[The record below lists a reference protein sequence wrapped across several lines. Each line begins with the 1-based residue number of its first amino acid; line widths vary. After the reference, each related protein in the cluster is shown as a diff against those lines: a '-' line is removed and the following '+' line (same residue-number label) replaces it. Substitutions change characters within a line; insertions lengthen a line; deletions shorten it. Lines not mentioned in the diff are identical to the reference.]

1 MESFY
6 LCNAGG
12 IDTISSGV
20 SVAYAFHLAEKGV
33 LTKEMVGFDLTWGNG
48 KAVVKLMEQII
59 KKKGIGKLLAQ
70 GTLRMARAL
79 GRPEGEAAQV
89 KGMEMPMHEG
99 RAFQGLAV
107 SYATG
112 PRGACHLKGDYFNVD
127 VGAGIPELGI
137 TSTGKRMNSANT
149 GERAAKYQ
157 SIKDLYDTLALC
169 KFAPLSVTLI
179 ARALTAVT
187 GCPWDAAAL
196 LAAGD
201 RSINLKRAVSNKLGL
216 TRTDDKLPQ
225 ICAEPLSEGA
235 TAGTAPDMDL
245 LLKDYYQYR
254 GWDWETGKP
263 TKRKL
268 EELGLGE
275 AANDLYRS

>member
-89 KGMEMPMHEG
+89 KGMEMPMH
-99 RAFQGLAV
+99 
-107 SYATG
+107 
-112 PRGACHLKGDYFNVD
+112 D